1 MVEILE
7 ALFGGDQVPVI
18 AGPCSIE
25 SEEQFSRIVSELKG
39 LKVPFLRG
47 GLYKL
52 RTQKDSF
59 QGLGEEGYSIAK
71 EVSRKFEIP
80 FVTEITDPRQI
91 EGLAEITSIYQVGTR
106 NMYNYDLLKE
116 LGQQEKPVLL
126 KRAFSATYGEFLN
139 AAEYITSLGNSKVLL
154 CERGIR
160 TFVKETRNTF
170 DINIIPYLKQRSH
183 LPILA
188 DPSHGTGVSS
198 LVTPVALAAL
208 AAGADGLL
216 IEVHDEPE
224 KALSDGQQA
233 LTPEEFKKLMS
244 TGKEI
249 LKALGRSFYERS

>member
-25 SEEQFSRIVSELKG
+25 SEEQFSRIASQLHE

-52 RTQKDSF
+52 RSQKDSF

-71 EVSRKFEIP
+71 RVSEKFKTP
-80 FVTEITDPRQI
+80 FVTEVTDPRQI
-91 EGLAEITSIYQVGTR
+91 EALSEITSIYQVGTR

-116 LGQQEKPVLL
+116 LGQQDKPVLL
-126 KRAFSATYGEFLN
+126 KRAFSATYSEFLN
-139 AAEYITSLGNSKVLL
+139 AAEYITGVGNSRVLL

-198 LVTPVALAAL
+198 LVAPIALAAL

-216 IEVHDEPE
+216 IEVHDEPQN
-224 KALSDGQQA
+224 ALSDGQQA
-233 LTPEEFKKLMS
+233 LTPEEFKKLMK
-244 TGKEI
+244 TGGEI
-249 LKALGRSFYERS
+249 LNAIGRSLYERS